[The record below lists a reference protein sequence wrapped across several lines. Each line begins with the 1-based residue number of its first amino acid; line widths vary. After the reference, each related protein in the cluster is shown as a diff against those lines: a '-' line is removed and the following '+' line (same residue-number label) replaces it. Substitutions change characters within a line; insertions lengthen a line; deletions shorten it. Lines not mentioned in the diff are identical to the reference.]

1 MCGIAGVLLNQEP
14 NNKGFPKELDLSLIA
29 HRGPD
34 RTSDFS
40 HDGVWLGHTRLS
52 ILDLS
57 DAGNQPMK
65 SDCGNY
71 TLVFNGEIYN
81 HLELRKKYLPN
92 YKFKGHSD
100 TETILHL
107 FLLKKELMLEDLV
120 GMWAMLIWDEGKK
133 ELFVSRDRF
142 GQKPLYYQIN
152 GNGIYFGSEIKLF
165 KSINTHFTFNPTA
178 IAEYLSSGN
187 YGHLGEETFYKEIH
201 QFPMASFAY
210 VKKKA
215 QDINSTKFWDL
226 SKFPKA
232 NRSFGKKEKEEL
244 KATVVEAVLSQMI
257 ADVKIGITLSGGIDS
272 SIIAGILAKHSK
284 TPIHI
289 FTAQIPGDP
298 KDESKYVKEVLR
310 MFDQDQITL
319 HYVDLTKV
327 SYDGLLEKGLRI
339 QEEPFGDPSIS
350 AHSILMQAAKN
361 AGVKVI
367 MGGQGADEIFAGYDH
382 AIGGILLAQ
391 LKNGK
396 FDSFLKNYK
405 YLTWGKR
412 EWSKFGLALVSPKY
426 ESKIRQQKRIA
437 RENFI
442 DTKWIYGKREIK
454 TASLVDFNE
463 LLFESL
469 FKIHLPHLL
478 HYDDRNAMNESVEG
492 RTPFLDHRIL
502 EFLIQ
507 IRPEEFMKSGKRKS
521 LLREACEDY
530 LPPIVENRRDKIG
543 FHTPLKEILLHDQ
556 EKIKRIFHTNLPES
570 MKSTLS
576 MDLKKLNTVNP
587 PLESLLRI
595 YRTYSVLLTQAQMNV
610 KFPLN

>member
-1 MCGIAGVLLNQEP
+1 MCGVAGVLLNQESIDKDYP
-14 NNKGFPKELDLSLIA
+14 NGLDLGLIA

-34 RTSDFS
+34 RTADFS
-40 HDGVWLGHTRLS
+40 QEGVWLGHTRLS

-57 DAGNQPMK
+57 DAGNQPMI

-81 HLELRKKYLPN
+81 HLELRKKFLPN
-92 YKFKGHSD
+92 YNFKGHSD
-100 TETILHL
+100 TETILQL

-120 GMWAMLIWDEGKK
+120 GMWAMLIWDEHEK

-165 KSINTHFTFNPTA
+165 KSLNTHFTFNPTA

-187 YGHLGEETFYKEIH
+187 YGHLGEETFYKEIQ
-201 QFPMASFAY
+201 QFPVASYAY
-210 VKKKA
+210 VKNNA
-215 QDINSTKFWDL
+215 QVVSSTKFWDL

-244 KATVVEAVLSQMI
+244 KGIVVEAVLSQML
-257 ADVKIGITLSGGIDS
+257 ADVPIGITLSGGIDS

-298 KDESKYVKEVLR
+298 KDESKYVKEVLL
-310 MFDQDQITL
+310 MFDECQITL
-319 HYVDLTKV
+319 HYVDLNKV
-327 SYDGLLEKGLRI
+327 SYDGLLEKGLEI

-391 LKNGK
+391 LRNGK
-396 FDSFLKNYK
+396 FNSFLRNYK

-412 EWSKFGLALVSPKY
+412 EWAKFGLGLVSPKY
-426 ESKIRQQKRIA
+426 EAKLRRQKRIE

-442 DTKWIYGKREIK
+442 DPKWIYGKREVD
-454 TASLVDFNE
+454 TASPLDFNE
-463 LLFESL
+463 LLMESL

-521 LLREACEDY
+521 LLREACVEY

-543 FHTPLKEILLHDQ
+543 FHTPLKSILLHDQ
-556 EKIKRIFHTNLPES
+556 EKIKSVFQTNLPES
-570 MKSTLS
+570 MQATLS
-576 MDLKKLNTVNP
+576 MDLKELDTINP

-595 YRTYSVLLTQAQMNV
+595 YRTYSVLLTQELMNV